1 MPKPPAY
8 WFKAKSTGFG
18 WSMPLT
24 WQGWIVY
31 IVLIG
36 AIGHAVVFGE
46 NVGQKLLGTWIPIL
60 LALPTV
66 LPPVLPTPSPLCVS
80 HALPLR
86 PAARS
91 D

>member
-60 LALPTV
+60 LALPV
-66 LPPVLPTPSPLCVS
+66 FWFFGEPLGGNKDGTK
-80 HALPLR
+80 R
-86 PAARS
+86 
-91 D
+91 